1 MSITESY
8 PPAFRRV
15 INDGAPSGTAEIE
28 SVLVQDKDIDI
39 PVIDFECLDKDILTE
54 ACREWGIF
62 RLKNHGVPLPLMSQ
76 LQEISESLL
85 SLPFENKQKLFA
97 AVNSP
102 MSYFWGTPA
111 LNRSGDALKRGAQAS
126 NVSMVEGFNVPL
138 SKLPASTSCD
148 DDAQHSELESFSM
161 SGAVDCTDDEK
172 QCDIVS
178 RAWGLIDEMFT
189 FSVLIEEYGRHI
201 TRIAV
206 SLFEAIAQT
215 LNLELSSHQ
224 RSGYLLESTGLIRV
238 YRYPPSDKTAGEAL
252 GMEVHTDSSVISILK
267 EDETG
272 GLEIMKDE
280 EWFRVKPVA
289 DTLIVNLGDMMQA
302 ISDNE
307 YKSVE
312 HRVKKKDMT
321 TKRHSVCYFVFPQRD
336 YVIKSSNYKPFT
348 YSEFEA
354 QVQADV
360 QSLGT
365 KIGLLRFTPESPL
378 FL

>member
-148 DDAQHSELESFSM
+148 DDAQHSELESF
-161 SGAVDCTDDEK
+161 
-172 QCDIVS
+172 
-178 RAWGLIDEMFT
+178 R
-189 FSVLIEEYGRHI
+189 VLIEEYGRHI

-238 YRYPPSDKTAGEAL
+238 YRYPPSDKTAGEVL

>member
-148 DDAQHSELESFSM
+148 DDAQHSELESFS
-161 SGAVDCTDDEK
+161 
-172 QCDIVS
+172 
-178 RAWGLIDEMFT
+178 
-189 FSVLIEEYGRHI
+189 
-201 TRIAV
+201 
-206 SLFEAIAQT
+206 
-215 LNLELSSHQ
+215 HQ

-238 YRYPPSDKTAGEAL
+238 YRYPPSDKTAGEVL

>member
-15 INDGAPSGTAEIE
+15 INDGARSATAEIE
-28 SVLVQDKDIDI
+28 PVCVHDKDIDI
-39 PVIDFECLDKDILTE
+39 PVIDFECLDKEILTE
-54 ACREWGIF
+54 ACRDWGIF

-126 NVSMVEGFNVPL
+126 NASMVEGFNVPL
-138 SKLPASTSCD
+138 SKLPASTFCD
-148 DDAQHSELESFSM
+148 DDAQRSELELF
-161 SGAVDCTDDEK
+161 
-172 QCDIVS
+172 
-178 RAWGLIDEMFT
+178 R
-189 FSVLIEEYGRHI
+189 VLIEEYGRHI

-206 SLFEAIAQT
+206 FLFEAIAQT

-224 RSGYLLESTGLIRV
+224 KSDYLLESTGLIRV

-336 YVIKSSNYKPFT
+336 CVIKSSNYKPFT